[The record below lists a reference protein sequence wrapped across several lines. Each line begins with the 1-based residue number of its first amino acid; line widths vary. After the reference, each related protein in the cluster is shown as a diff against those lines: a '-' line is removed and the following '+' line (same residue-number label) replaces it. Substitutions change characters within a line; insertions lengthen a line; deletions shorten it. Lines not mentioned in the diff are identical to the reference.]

1 MSIYTNMKQD
11 YSFLFNNLS
20 TGSYGS
26 SNLFDSINL
35 TDYKNIKNG
44 TYYKVMKAYYGQNTA
59 DDSGVSSTKKYNS
72 KTNSVEQNTTSE
84 LSAIKSDASSLYSAT
99 SKLTTSG
106 TKSLFKEKE
115 ITETAEDGTKTK
127 KTGYDTEAILGAVK
141 DFVDSYND
149 LLGSA
154 GKAANSSTQRA
165 LSSMMN
171 LTSAYAN
178 QLEKIGITI
187 NKDNT
192 LSIDEDVFNKADMRT
207 VKSIFNGSSSYAA
220 NIGGYASSIGTYTNA
235 DLNSGN
241 TYNSYG
247 GYSSWQSGY
256 NYNSFF

>member
-1 MSIYTNMKQD
+1 MSIFTNMKQD

-26 SNLFDSINL
+26 SNLFNSINL

-59 DDSGVSSTKKYNS
+59 EDSGVSSTKKYNS
-72 KTNSVEQNTTSE
+72 KTNSETQNTTSE
-84 LSAIKSDASSLYSAT
+84 LSAIKSDASSLYSST
-99 SKLTTSG
+99 SKLTTVG

-115 ITETAEDGTKTK
+115 ITETAKDGTKTT

-141 DFVDSYND
+141 NFVNDYND
-149 LLGSA
+149 LLDSA
-154 GKAANSSTQRA
+154 GKATNSSTQRA
-165 LSSMMN
+165 LRSMMN
-171 LTSAYAN
+171 LSSSYSS

-192 LSIDEDVFNKADMRT
+192 LSIDEDVFRKADMKT
-207 VKSIFNGSSSYAA
+207 VKSVFNGSNSYAA
-220 NIGGYASSIGTYTNA
+220 NVGGYASSIGTYTNA
-235 DLNSGN
+235 DLNSAN
-241 TYNSYG
+241 TYTSNG